1 MSNQELINVL
11 LTVNFVDGIMD
22 RLKSISPR
30 LKFIRKP
37 VKTASEIP
45 TDLWKTIDILYTVG
59 VVPDPNSAPRL
70 RWIQAHSA
78 GVERLLAQ
86 PLLSTSEDITL
97 TTTSGIH
104 APKIAEY
111 TLGMMLAFMLK
122 LPLLLRYQHKAE
134 WPENQHDIF
143 MAHELRGQTLGI
155 VGYGSIGRETARL
168 AKALGMEVLAT
179 KRDVKHPQQHGEYTI
194 AETGDPEGTAADRL
208 YPPEAL
214 HPMLAECDYVQI
226 TVPSSSATKKMFGE
240 PEFAA
245 MKKSAVLINIA
256 RGDVID
262 EAALIRAL
270 QGGTIAG
277 AALDVFETEPL
288 PAASPLW
295 GMENVIIS
303 PHLAGNTDHYNEAA
317 AEVFAANLER
327 FLAGDELLNIV
338 ERKRGY

>member
-11 LTVNFVDGIMD
+11 LTVNFVDGTMD

-30 LKFIRKP
+30 LKFMRKP
-37 VKTASEIP
+37 VKAASEIP
-45 TDLWKTIDILYTVG
+45 TELWKTIDILYTTG
-59 VVPDPNSAPRL
+59 VVPEPNSAPRL

-86 PLLSTSEDITL
+86 PLLSASEDITL

-122 LPLLLRYQHKAE
+122 LPLMLRYQRKTE
-134 WPENQHDIF
+134 WPDAPLDVFIT
-143 MAHELRGQTLGI
+143 HELRGQTLGI

-168 AKALGMEVLAT
+168 AKAFGMEVLAT

-214 HPMLAECDYVQI
+214 HSMLGECDYVQV
-226 TVPSSSATKKMFGE
+226 TVPSASATKKMFGE

-262 EAALIRAL
+262 EAAMIRAL

-277 AALDVFETEPL
+277 AALDVFEAEPL

-303 PHLAGNTDHYNEAA
+303 PHVAGNTDHYNEAA

-327 FLAGDELLNIV
+327 FLAGDELLNVV